1 MRDFFQHQEN
11 ALASSARLIA
21 LLVFALGGTVLLT
34 AAGIGYFT
42 ALLALMRPDVT
53 TPAMAFC
60 WAAGLSV
67 PIVASLVATSSILKI
82 HELGAGGSVIA
93 DRLGAD
99 LVQNGTQDLNHRKI
113 LNVVEEIAIAAGI
126 PVPAVYVMEGEL
138 GINALAAGYSPQ
150 EAVIVVTRGGID
162 RLSRD
167 QLQGVIAHEFSHIIN
182 GDMQLNVRAIGV
194 LHGILVIPLLA
205 ESMITYGWKLISEP
219 AKDGKDH
226 TVEGGLAMLLGVI
239 LWLIGSTGLFLSL
252 IIKTAINRQREYLAD
267 ASAVEYTRN
276 PEGIGGALKV
286 IAGYAPGTR
295 VRSPFAMEASHLFFA
310 DGVRSWGQL
319 LNTHPPLVE
328 RIVRIEPNWDGVP
341 LYEEEHHVAT
351 YEGAFAETLNIIGA
365 PTAALS
371 QSSNARKAAAPEP
384 AALDVKDVEQ
394 AFGHSAGTDTEPVRL
409 PAPLRSLTKHPS
421 GARIGLLA
429 SWAVEFGRSDRH
441 VECPAINSSL
451 QQAVQAVAQI
461 LRSVDDSTRIAFLDR
476 MIDTISDT
484 SQTEVQHAY
493 SGITELEK
501 HCPADSIHQWSWYR
515 LVLDVLSKRLRPERI
530 NPRFGSIE
538 QIREELQFVLSAM
551 VYAGGSPEAMGE
563 YTFHRACAQLSL
575 RSELKFLDLSKATFA
590 QLDHHL
596 CEAFDTCSLL
606 SPAPKRHLLLACG
619 TCITGD
625 RQVSPSEALIIRLI
639 CSKLNYPRSNVLPGQ
654 PVTPGA

>member
-1 MRDFFQHQEN
+1 MRDFFQHQEH
-11 ALASSARLIA
+11 ALSRSARLVA
-21 LLVFALGGTVLLT
+21 LMAFALGGTVLLT

-42 ALLALMRPDVT
+42 ALLALLRPDIT
-53 TPAMAFC
+53 TPATAFC

-67 PIVASLVATSSILKI
+67 PVIAALVATSSVLKI

-99 LVQNGTQDLNHRKI
+99 LIQSGTQDINHRKI

-138 GINALAAGYSPQ
+138 GINALAAGYSPL
-150 EAVIVVTRGGID
+150 EAVIVVTRGCID
-162 RLSRD
+162 RLTRD

-182 GDMQLNVRAIGV
+182 GDMPLNVRAIGV

-205 ESMITYGWKLISEP
+205 ESLITYGWKLISEP

-226 TVEGGLAMLLGVI
+226 TIEGALAMLLGAI

-286 IAGYAPGTR
+286 IAGYAPGAR
-295 VRSPFAMEASHLFFA
+295 VRSSFAMEASHLFFA
-310 DGVRSWGQL
+310 DGVRSWGNL
-319 LNTHPPLVE
+319 LRTHPPITE

-341 LYEEEHHVAT
+341 LYEEEHHVAA
-351 YEGAFAETLNIIGA
+351 YEGAFAATLNMIGA
-365 PTAALS
+365 PTATS
-371 QSSNARKAAAPEP
+371 TGESTARKASASQPTV
-384 AALDVKDVEQ
+384 LDAKDVEQ
-394 AFGHSAGTDTEPVRL
+394 AFGCAADTASDAVSL
-409 PAPLRSLTKHPS
+409 PAPLRSLTKHKN
-421 GARIGLLA
+421 GARVGFLA
-429 SWAVEFGRSDRH
+429 SWAVEFAQVDNLSSWR
-441 VECPAINSSL
+441 AIDSSL
-451 QQAVQAVAQI
+451 HQAVHAIAQI
-461 LRSVDDSTRIAFLDR
+461 LLSLDDTTRIAFLDR
-476 MIDTISDT
+476 MLDAVSDISN
-484 SQTEVQHAY
+484 SELQHLTTN
-493 SGITELEK
+493 ITELENT
-501 HCPADSIHQWSWYR
+501 CPADDIHKWSWYR
-515 LVLDVLSKRLRPERI
+515 LVDDTLSKRLQPERG
-530 NPRFGSIE
+530 NPRFGNIE

-551 VYAGGSPEAMGE
+551 VYAGGAIEAMGE

-575 RSELKFLDLSKATFA
+575 RSELKFLDLSKATLD
-590 QLDHHL
+590 QLDRHL
-596 CEAFDTCSLL
+596 REAFDTCSLL
-606 SPAPKRHLLLACG
+606 SPAPKRSLLLACG

-625 RQVSPSEALIIRLI
+625 RHVSPAEALMIRLI
-639 CSKLNYPRSNVLPGQ
+639 CAKLNYPRSRVLPGQ